1 MDLEW
6 MAWTVPT
13 ATFFAVIALI
23 LVAMTLAEI
32 RWPSVPRRGLIPMVT
47 TRGDRLFLSLMLAA
61 FIHLGFVYATDMEAL
76 WLPLG
81 VSAALGMLILR
92 FG

>member
-6 MAWTVPT
+6 MAWTTPT
-13 ATFFAVIALI
+13 AVFFAVIAGL

-32 RWPSVPRRGLIPMVT
+32 RFPTTERRGLLPMPT

-61 FIHLGFVYATDMEAL
+61 FIHLGFVAISDAESL
-76 WLPLG
+76 LVPLG
-81 VSAALGMLILR
+81 LSIFAGLLLMR